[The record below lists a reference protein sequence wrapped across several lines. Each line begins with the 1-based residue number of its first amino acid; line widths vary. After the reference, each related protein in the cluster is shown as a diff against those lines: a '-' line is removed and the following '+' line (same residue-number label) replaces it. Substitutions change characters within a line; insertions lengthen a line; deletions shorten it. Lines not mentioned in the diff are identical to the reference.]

1 VRELENVVERSVIL
15 TNNNT
20 LVVSLPEKMN
30 GAIDAGPVV
39 SNFEEQERIVR
50 ILRETKGCVSGP
62 NGAALRLGLKRSTLL
77 DRMKK
82 LGIDAREV
90 RSDLAYSTP
99 GA

>member
-1 VRELENVVERSVIL
+1 
-15 TNNNT
+15 
-20 LVVSLPEKMN
+20 
-30 GAIDAGPVV
+30 
-39 SNFEEQERIVR
+39 VR
-50 ILRETKGCVSGP
+50 ILRETKGRVSGP

-82 LGIDAREV
+82 LGIDAREA